1 VFFWS
6 RPASNRNN
14 QLTEKIK
21 KELYTTLAK
30 KGVEIDVIKVDL
42 KEDSMNVKVCI
53 NREYNL
59 V

>member
-1 VFFWS
+1 LPV
-6 RPASNRNN
+6 
-14 QLTEKIK
+14 TEKIK

-42 KEDSMNVKVCI
+42 KEDSMNVKVCM